1 MNRRKRNT
9 LIALA
14 AVIVIVL
21 AAVPIVVRNRRVERH
36 RAFRPGQTGKVSSVA
51 IIPPVSEW
59 SSTFERL
66 PPDDLAELL
75 GQIEKKLPAD
85 YQRDSLGYLHA
96 RALLESNE
104 LQDARLHLQPFLAP
118 SHELRD
124 LALYHA
130 AEIEDAS
137 GDHAAASRLRQ
148 ELIARYARSVWYEDA
163 VDDELAWLG
172 ETGDSTKLALFGDQH
187 IPSSSTARRRE
198 LGSRIVEAL
207 ARQGALADAKLSGL
221 ALLRGE
227 TADDSAD
234 RVARVLDTDQ
244 FAPALTPDE
253 SALIGEALKDHR
265 HYDRAIVHLSKALR
279 ASAADPKKRDDLRF
293 SIGRA
298 HFGAERYAD
307 AMQIYSTAAGSVID
321 PKLRA
326 TFLFHAS
333 RCAQLLG
340 DDAAAERYF
349 TSTLAIP
356 GRFPATT
363 AALTQRIRTAAK
375 NGRLPQARAT
385 FERLLKEFPKDHALY
400 EGALS
405 LAIAQIARGD
415 MTGAGVT
422 FNAVPRTILD
432 DYERAEV
439 GYWRARALETS
450 DRVAAVRAYLPVL
463 RAKVPTHFAY
473 LARQRFAS
481 AALRPQVEREIALR
495 SAQVANLIKARQFAL
510 AKDVET
516 DRLLL
521 TPAGASVDTTVLAS
535 IYREIPA
542 YRGVLELTPEA
553 MPALPLAP
561 TVDRA
566 SKLMA
571 LGLFDEA
578 EDGISARWPA
588 RGQRNLLTRSVALNR
603 GSISRESIV
612 AAELLAKTLPVDFL
626 PDLLPLTARQLLY
639 PRYFASYIEKDSA
652 TYDADPTLVLSIMRE
667 ESRFNP
673 RAKSQAAAR
682 GLLQFIITTANDIGR
697 QVGLVEVEPEDL
709 YDPRI
714 IIQLGAKYVATLSKQ
729 FGGDRYRTAAA
740 YNAGPRQVA
749 LWSRLQ
755 PAAGPDYFLSSIN
768 FDETRHYVRK
778 VINSYERYAEIYG
791 KPGATGGVRAEP

>member
-1 MNRRKRNT
+1 MNRRKRRA

-14 AVIVIVL
+14 AVVAIVL
-21 AAVPIVVRNRRVERH
+21 MAIPIIVRNRRADRH
-36 RAFRPGQTGKVSSVA
+36 RVFRPGQTESA
-51 IIPPVSEW
+51 TAPATIPPIKDW
-59 SSTFERL
+59 TATFETL

-75 GQIEKKLPAD
+75 EEIEKKLPAD
-85 YQRDSLGYLHA
+85 YTRESLGYLHA

-104 LQDARLHLQPFLAP
+104 LADARSHLQPFLAP

-130 AEIEDAS
+130 AEIEGAA
-137 GDHAAASRLRQ
+137 GDHAAASQFRQ
-148 ELIARYARSVWYEDA
+148 ELIGKHTRSVWFEEA
-163 VDDELAWLG
+163 VDEELAYLG
-172 ETGDSTKLALFGDQH
+172 EAGDAGKLATFSDQR

-198 LGSRIVEAL
+198 LGSRIVESL
-207 ARQGALADAKLSGL
+207 ARQGALTDAEVRGL

-227 TADDSAD
+227 TGDDAAD
-234 RVARVLDTDQ
+234 RVARVLDSDP
-244 FAPALTPDE
+244 FASALNPNE

-265 HYDRAIVHLSKALR
+265 HYDRAIVHLSKALG
-279 ASAADPKKRDDLRF
+279 AFGNDPKKRDELLF
-293 SIGRA
+293 AIGRS
-298 HFGAERYAD
+298 HFGAERYAQ
-307 AMQIYSTAAGSVID
+307 AMQTYGSAANGSID
-321 PKLRA
+321 PKMRA

-340 DDAAAERYF
+340 DDVAAERYF
-349 TSTLAIP
+349 NATLAIP
-356 GRFPATT
+356 GKFPATT
-363 AALTQRIRTAAK
+363 AALTQRIRTAARS
-375 NGRLPQARAT
+375 GRLPQARAT

-405 LAIAQIARGD
+405 LALAQIARGD
-415 MTGAGVT
+415 AAGADAT
-422 FNAVPRTILD
+422 FNAVPRAMID

-439 GYWRARALETS
+439 AYWRARALEKS

-473 LARQRFAS
+473 LARHRFSS
-481 AALRPQVEREIALR
+481 AELRPHVEREIALR
-495 SAQVANLIKARQFAL
+495 GAQVANLVKTRQFAL

-521 TPAGASVDTTVLAS
+521 TPAGTAVDTATLRS
-535 IYREIPA
+535 IYLEIPA
-542 YRGVLELTPEA
+542 YRAVMELEPES
-553 MPALPLAP
+553 MPALPLGP
-561 TVDRA
+561 GSDRA
-566 SKLMA
+566 SRLMA

-578 EDGISARWPA
+578 EDGISARWPL
-588 RGQRNLLTRSVALNR
+588 RGQKNLLTRSMALNR
-603 GSISRESIV
+603 GSISRESIL
-612 AAELLAKTLPVDFL
+612 AAELLAKTLPDDFL
-626 PDLLPLTARQLLY
+626 PALLPLTARQLLY

-697 QVGLVEVEPEDL
+697 QVGLVEIEPEDL

-729 FGGDRYRTAAA
+729 FDGDRYRTAAA

-768 FDETRHYVRK
+768 FDETKHYVRK

-791 KPGATGGVRAEP
+791 QPTATGGVRAEP